1 MSAPSSKVQFLG
13 RLGRWTAELILV
25 FVGVY
30 AAFWLNSYQQH
41 QRDLKRRDQILA
53 SLKED
58 VQRKVSE
65 LTSEAITQDKEATDF
80 ARKLGAGEMPALQ
93 ALDWATGYNPGD
105 IAAFLQAGGL
115 DLLDVKTIASLR
127 RADRDTRRVLSRMLH
142 YQQLSDTLIAP
153 NLDQDTGF
161 FYDPAT
167 KKLRKRFA
175 NYPDILAAGANAM
188 HQLASTY
195 ADLLTQLR
203 SEQARR

>member
-1 MSAPSSKVQFLG
+1 
-13 RLGRWTAELILV
+13 
-25 FVGVY
+25 
-30 AAFWLNSYQQH
+30 
-41 QRDLKRRDQILA
+41 
-53 SLKED
+53 

-93 ALDWATGYNPGD
+93 PLDWATGYNPGD

-115 DLLDVKTIASLR
+115 DLLDVKTITSLR

-167 KKLRKRFA
+167 RKLRKRFA
-175 NYPDILAAGANAM
+175 NYPDILGAGANAM
-188 HQLASTY
+188 HQLASAY

-203 SEQARR
+203 SEQATR

>member
-1 MSAPSSKVQFLG
+1 MSAPSSKGQFLG

-41 QRDLKRRDQILA
+41 QQDLKRRDQILA

-93 ALDWATGYNPGD
+93 PLDWATGYNPGD

-115 DLLDVKTIASLR
+115 DLLDVKTITSLR
-127 RADRDTRRVLSRMLH
+127 RADRDTRRVLSRMVH

-175 NYPDILAAGANAM
+175 NYPDILAVGANAM